1 MCILTQHTER
11 VDEDLPTAQNI
22 EGGNMNSKY
31 ARNTIKLLNREG
43 NSEGRDTDNNSSQGS
58 CFQSIPRDT
67 DHVRDVVSDILF
79 VQESAAAQR
88 SNILLSLHDD
98 ASNPDSVPF
107 RWDFVP
113 LFEL

>member
-1 MCILTQHTER
+1 VNVEI
-11 VDEDLPTAQNI
+11 PTAI
-22 EGGNMNSKY
+22 LVKD
-31 ARNTIKLLNREG
+31 L
-43 NSEGRDTDNNSSQGS
+43 D
-58 CFQSIPRDT
+58 FQSIRRDT

-113 LFEL
+113 LFE

>member
-1 MCILTQHTER
+1 VNVEIPTTIL
-11 VDEDLPTAQNI
+11 VKDL
-22 EGGNMNSKY
+22 
-31 ARNTIKLLNREG
+31 
-43 NSEGRDTDNNSSQGS
+43 D
-58 CFQSIPRDT
+58 FQSIPRDT

>member
-1 MCILTQHTER
+1 MNVEI
-11 VDEDLPTAQNI
+11 PTAI
-22 EGGNMNSKY
+22 LVKD
-31 ARNTIKLLNREG
+31 L
-43 NSEGRDTDNNSSQGS
+43 D
-58 CFQSIPRDT
+58 FQSIRRDT

-113 LFEL
+113 LFE

>member
-1 MCILTQHTER
+1 MNVEIPTTLL
-11 VDEDLPTAQNI
+11 VKDL
-22 EGGNMNSKY
+22 
-31 ARNTIKLLNREG
+31 
-43 NSEGRDTDNNSSQGS
+43 D
-58 CFQSIPRDT
+58 FQSIPRDM

-88 SNILLSLHDD
+88 SNILLRLHDD

-107 RWDFVP
+107 RWDLVP